1 MRARRF
7 MVWLMAGALGLA
19 AGATSAAETR
29 QSARFA
35 LTIAGFSLGEVS
47 FEATEAGAR
56 YGIRARAEGRG
67 VGRLAGR
74 GYFEAET
81 EGRLRGER
89 LAPAGYAERTR
100 FGDRAHET
108 ELRWQGAAPDIIA
121 TTREP
126 EPHDIGPE
134 GQAGTLDPLTALWL
148 LARDAPAEA
157 LCRQEAAVWNGRS
170 RSRFDLSPPE
180 PDPEDPARLV
190 CAGTYHREAGFPP
203 ERLRGGRTTPFRI
216 VYVAMG
222 DGLWRAE
229 RAEMATRYGTARLIR
244 Q

>member
-1 MRARRF
+1 MRTRG
-7 MVWLMAGALGLA
+7 LAGLLGAVALALGV
-19 AGATSAAETR
+19 AGVAAAETR
-29 QSARFA
+29 QSARFV
-35 LTIAGFSLGEVS
+35 LSIAGFSFGEVS

-89 LAPAGYAERTR
+89 FAPAGYAERTR

-108 ELRWQGAAPDIIA
+108 ELRWQGAAPAIVA

-203 ERLRGGRTTPFRI
+203 ERLRDGRTTTFRI

-222 DGLWRAE
+222 HGLWRAE
-229 RAEMATRYGTARLIR
+229 QAEMATRYGTARLIR